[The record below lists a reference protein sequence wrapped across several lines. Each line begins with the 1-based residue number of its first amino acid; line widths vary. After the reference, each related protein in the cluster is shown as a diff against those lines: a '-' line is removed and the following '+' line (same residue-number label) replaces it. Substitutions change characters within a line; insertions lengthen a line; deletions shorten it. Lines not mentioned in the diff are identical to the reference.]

1 MVYGKYEG
9 IQSINQSMSR
19 ETFIFFIFRR
29 LLWLRCGEQQS
40 YREFLKSTLKG
51 VKENY
56 FDILPVWI
64 RYRNVFFLIK
74 DYF

>member
-1 MVYGKYEG
+1 MENMKEFN
-9 IQSINQSMSR
+9 QSINQCQ
-19 ETFIFFIFRR
+19 EKLLFFFIFRR